1 LSGKNISPFF
11 DMAVVKL
18 DESRQY
24 DDKRGLWQIA
34 DVLVGEI
41 VENASEKS
49 VAEKL

>member
-1 LSGKNISPFF
+1 LSGKNISPFL

-24 DDKRGLWQIA
+24 DEEIGLWQIA
-34 DVLVGEI
+34 DVLIGEI